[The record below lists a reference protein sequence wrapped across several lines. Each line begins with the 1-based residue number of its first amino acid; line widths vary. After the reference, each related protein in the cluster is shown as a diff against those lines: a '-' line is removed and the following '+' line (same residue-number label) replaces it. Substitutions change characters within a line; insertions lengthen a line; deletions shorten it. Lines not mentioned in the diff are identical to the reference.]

1 MLGEWLDS
9 MNLKSFSKL
18 KKFLQS
24 SLSQC
29 PSQGEHWSC
38 RHQAGH
44 AQLWVAPRNIPAA
57 VPGAP
62 QCWVFYPCCMEGP
75 TAWQRMDP
83 MCHPC
88 HDPGGHQQGKVQ
100 WAVCTT
106 QAAILPQTPDEM
118 EKQLGSDSKQQCLLY
133 LSQNQHKRLMG
144 ERENS
149 DVQ

>member
-1 MLGEWLDS
+1 MSIGRADTKLAMHSSGLLPEISQLQYLGL
-9 MNLKSFSKL
+9 
-18 KKFLQS
+18 
-24 SLSQC
+24 
-29 PSQGEHWSC
+29 PS
-38 RHQAGH
+38 AGFF
-44 AQLWVAPRNIPAA
+44 I
-57 VPGAP
+57 
-62 QCWVFYPCCMEGP
+62 P
-75 TAWQRMDP
+75 TAWRVPQ
-83 MCHPC
+83 HGKGWIPC
-88 HDPGGHQQGKVQ
+88 AIHAMIQAGHQQGKVQ